1 MLPTAIL
8 ILVLGIQVMALQTG
22 RMGLVALAS
31 EGARAL
37 ARGEDHSLVTELFQ
51 ERSMGLKV
59 NVEYLDMSVCVELTK
74 ISKVAGILELPVIER
89 ACARKAGL

>member
-37 ARGEDHSLVTELFQ
+37 ARGEDQSLVTELFQ